1 MARTLFAALAGAI
14 FGLGLMLS
22 GMTDTRSVQGF
33 LDIFGAWNPTL
44 AFVMGG
50 AMIPMAIAWRVA
62 ARRKTAVLGGSFP
75 AMPPP
80 RFDLNLIGGSA
91 AFGAGWA
98 LTGFCPGPAL
108 ASLSFGGWQ
117 GLVFIAAMAGG
128 ALLATPLRR

>member
-1 MARTLFAALAGAI
+1 MQRTLFAALAGAI

-50 AMIPMAIAWRVA
+50 AMIPMAIAWRLA
-62 ARRKTAVLGGSFP
+62 ARRKTAVLGGNFP

-80 RFDLNLIGGSA
+80 RFDGALIGGSA

-117 GLVFIAAMAGG
+117 GLVFVAAMAAG
-128 ALLATPLRR
+128 ALLAAPLRR